1 MGGGGGGGGKDVKK
15 NALLGANRKSYH
27 FFSLISAL
35 MNTA

>member
-1 MGGGGGGGGKDVKK
+1 MGGGGGGGKDVKK